1 MEKEFNFILFFMIE
15 FISEAPLNP
24 EIFGRNVDME
34 NSAFFFHLCHFICK
48 STMK

>member
-1 MEKEFNFILFFMIE
+1 MEKEFNYILFFMIE

-34 NSAFFFHLCHFICK
+34 NSVFFFTSVISSVK
-48 STMK
+48 VQ